1 MLIHLFHLWLAECNL
16 TTLYEM
22 FHNASSANSKLPW
35 HQITFQYMI
44 QGKSKKVVIVG
55 GGYIGMEVAAAA
67 VAWNLDT
74 TVSIPLD
81 SKSLNCVADQVYF
94 LVA

>member
-1 MLIHLFHLWLAECNL
+1 MRHQE
-16 TTLYEM
+16 TL
-22 FHNASSANSKLPW
+22 NSLG
-35 HQITFQYMI
+35 MI

-74 TVSIPLD
+74 TVSIPLR
-81 SKSLNCVADQVYF
+81 L
-94 LVA
+94 

>member
-1 MLIHLFHLWLAECNL
+1 MLIHLFHLWLAEGNL
-16 TTLYEM
+16 TTLVIYMKCFTTLHQETL
-22 FHNASSANSKLPW
+22 KLPW

-81 SKSLNCVADQVYF
+81 S
-94 LVA
+94 

>member
-1 MLIHLFHLWLAECNL
+1 
-16 TTLYEM
+16 
-22 FHNASSANSKLPW
+22 
-35 HQITFQYMI
+35 MI

-81 SKSLNCVADQVYF
+81 S
-94 LVA
+94 